1 MLDIISTYKKLL
13 FLLSPSERR
22 EFMILTFMIFILSII
37 ELIGIGSIFPF
48 IALISNPQ
56 AIESNILLS
65 EIYQYALD
73 LGITNSNEFTF
84 YIGVLVFVL
93 LVSSISLRA
102 FITYSQI
109 KYIERLR
116 FNMSRRLIESYL
128 HQPYSWFASQHS
140 ADLGRKILIE
150 VGNVI
155 MNGFNSLLELIARV
169 MISFFIISLLV
180 YLTPKI
186 SIILA
191 TTLGSIYIL
200 FYILSRSYTRKLGQS
215 ALDSNQSRFT
225 TVSEGFRGIKEM
237 KLSRLENVYLR
248 LFSKYSDT
256 FAKSETHSQII
267 NQLPKFILEATIF
280 GGLIFVLLFM
290 MKTNVNFIE
299 MLPSF
304 SLFIFA
310 AYRIAPSF
318 NQIYSSINKISYVNP
333 IIDKLYSDFNKLK
346 ILDKAE
352 CLENIIFDKSITL
365 KNIHYRYP
373 ESTNDIL
380 ENINLEIAAK
390 STIGIIGTT
399 GSGKT
404 TTVDIILGLLE
415 PQKGTLEIDKKVI
428 AHENLIS
435 WQKMIGYVPQK
446 IHLIGDTIAANI
458 AFGVPADEIDMNAV
472 KRAAE
477 AADLDGYINNYLPE
491 KYTTYVG
498 EQGIKLSGGQCQRIG
513 IARAI
518 YRNPQVIVLDEATNS
533 LDEQTE
539 RTVIN
544 NLHNLHDNLTIIM
557 ISHRYSSLDKCE
569 QIYQVEGGR
578 IIKETTFKDLISK
591 KITNDTPHS

>member
-352 CLENIIFDKSITL
+352 CSENIIFDKSITL

-578 IIKETTFKDLISK
+578 VIKETTFKDLISK

>member
-352 CLENIIFDKSITL
+352 CSENIIFDKSITL

>member
-13 FLLSPSERR
+13 FLLSLSERR

-352 CLENIIFDKSITL
+352 CSENIIFDKSITL

>member
-180 YLTPKI
+180 YLAPKI

-352 CLENIIFDKSITL
+352 CSENIIFDKSITL

>member
-180 YLTPKI
+180 YLAPKI